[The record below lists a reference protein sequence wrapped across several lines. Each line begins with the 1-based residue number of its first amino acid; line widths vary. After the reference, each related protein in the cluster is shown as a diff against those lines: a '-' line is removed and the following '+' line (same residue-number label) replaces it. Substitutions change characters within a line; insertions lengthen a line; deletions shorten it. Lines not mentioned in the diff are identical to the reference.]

1 MMPQTSGEKPF
12 RRLITVC
19 VMIASLMQAL
29 DTTIAN
35 VALPYMQGSVSASY
49 DQITWVL
56 TSYVVATAIFTAP
69 TGWLSVR
76 FGMKHL
82 FLVCIAGFTITSVLC
97 GAAGSLNE
105 LVIYRFIQGMFGAAI
120 MPLSQTT
127 MLDIYPPEKRG
138 VAMSIWGIGVLVG
151 PVMGPPLGGLLTS
164 YYDWRYVFFVN
175 IPFGIFAFTAL
186 ALILPKIKPA
196 SGMRFDWLGFAVLS
210 AGLAAFQIMLD
221 RGEELDWFSSQ
232 TIIACAV
239 LAALGFY
246 LFIVHMFT
254 AKDPFIS
261 RGTFTDV
268 NFNIALITIFTV
280 GLTVLASLALM
291 PPFLQTLSGYP
302 ALNAGVLM
310 APRGVGVML
319 AMLVTG
325 RLLNHVD
332 SRLLLG
338 FGYVMLDLSIYMLI
352 NWTTAESVSYM
363 IMTVFVQGIG
373 SGVIFCTLQVV
384 AFYTLPAHLRTQG
397 TSMMNLLRNIGSAI
411 GISIASALIDHQ
423 SQYEHA
429 VLTQFITP
437 FARPLQGSGML
448 NPNSGSGAALL
459 NGMIDFQAQVIAY
472 SDAYKFLLLASFPA
486 ILCIFLL
493 RKQAGAPA
501 MAESAI
507 ME

>member
-1 MMPQTSGEKPF
+1 MAETGSKNPF
-12 RRLITVC
+12 RGLITIC

-76 FGMKHL
+76 FGMKNL
-82 FLVCIAGFTITSVLC
+82 FLVCIAGFTLTSVLC
-97 GAAGSLNE
+97 GLATSLNE
-105 LVIYRFIQGMFGAAI
+105 LVFYRFIQGMFGAAI
-120 MPLSQTT
+120 MPLSQST
-127 MLDIYPPEKRG
+127 MLDIYPVEKRG
-138 VAMSIWGIGVLVG
+138 QAMSLWGIGVLVG

-164 YYDWRYVFFVN
+164 YYDWRFVFFVN

-186 ALILPKIKPA
+186 LVILPKIKPA
-196 SGMRFDWLGFAVLS
+196 SEMRFDWLGFAVLS

-232 TIIACAV
+232 TIMVCAV

-246 LFIVHMFT
+246 LFVVHMFT

-261 RGTFTDV
+261 RGTFMDL
-268 NFNIALITIFTV
+268 NFNIALITVFTV

-291 PPFLQTLSGYP
+291 PPFLQSLSGYP
-302 ALNAGVLM
+302 ALDAGMLM
-310 APRGVGVML
+310 APRGVGVMV

-338 FGYVMLDLSIYMLI
+338 FGYLMLDLSIYMLI
-352 NWTTAESVSYM
+352 NWTTTEPTSYM
-363 IMTVFVQGIG
+363 AMTVFVQGIG
-373 SGVIFCTLQVV
+373 SGVVFCTLQVV
-384 AFYTLPAHLRTQG
+384 AFSTLPAHLRTQG

-411 GISIASALIDHQ
+411 GISVVSALIDRQ

-429 VLTQFITP
+429 VLTQFVTP
-437 FARPLQGSGML
+437 FSRPLQAAGLL
-448 NPNSGSGAALL
+448 NPATSSGAAVL
-459 NGMIDFQAQVIAY
+459 NGMIDFQSQVIAY

-486 ILCIFLL
+486 ILCIFMV
-493 RKQAGAPA
+493 RRPVEAGAIA
-501 MAESAI
+501 QNAV